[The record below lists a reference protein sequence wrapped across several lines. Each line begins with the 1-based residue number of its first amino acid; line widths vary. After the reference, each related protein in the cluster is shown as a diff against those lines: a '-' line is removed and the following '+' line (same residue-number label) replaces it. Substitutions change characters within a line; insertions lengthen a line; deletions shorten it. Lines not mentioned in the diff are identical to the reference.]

1 MCRSHPLFLINFI
14 KFLNQC
20 HRSMPGLPIPG
31 TRSSDLS
38 NAGTPARQ
46 TTMEF
51 QTSVTRAGSNTGSS
65 PSAANVWGS
74 SLRHGCGS
82 KLKSGGGSSRTTPV
96 DHPCF
101 RCAWQVRETA
111 LESSTPKEA
120 EVDHVPV
127 GPNSQTLRI
136 SLVPGPG
143 ARSSLPVLDFEI
155 SLSGLDWVSN
165 QTRGRGWLVTLC
177 CVLPWCREAS
187 RKPCFA
193 CVASRLCFWCVH
205 LRLCLRARR
214 YDAWLASFS
223 DFTPLFFFPFV
234 FFSFFSLLFTL
245 TTSSNPFSCPVF
257 CSVSSLDFWG
267 FVGETF
273 ESRQSNYTLDD
284 G

>member
-1 MCRSHPLFLINFI
+1 M
-14 KFLNQC
+14 
-20 HRSMPGLPIPG
+20 
-31 TRSSDLS
+31 
-38 NAGTPARQ
+38 
-46 TTMEF
+46 TMEI
-51 QTSVTRAGSNTGSS
+51 QTSVTRAGSRSDSS

-143 ARSSLPVLDFEI
+143 ARSSLPVLDSEI
-155 SLSGLDWVSN
+155 SLFWPLLGLQSHSRSGLACH
-165 QTRGRGWLVTLC
+165 LVLCLALLPGGKREALLCLC
-177 CVLPWCREAS
+177 CISSVFLVCAPAPAPARAPL
-187 RKPCFA
+187 R
-193 CVASRLCFWCVH
+193 CVASIVFRFH
-205 LRLCLRARR
+205 SCL
-214 YDAWLASFS
+214 
-223 DFTPLFFFPFV
+223 FFPFV
-234 FFSFFSLLFTL
+234 FFLSFFSLLFTL
-245 TTSSNPFSCPVF
+245 STSSNPLPCPVS

-267 FVGETF
+267 SVGETF
-273 ESRQSNYTLDD
+273 ESRRTNYTLDD